1 MLREVVVP
9 VTIWC
14 LAAIPHVVYAQE
26 PEWETMSYTSHADF
40 QAVDSMGFGTFPLT
54 EPIRMQGVV
63 LNRSADML
71 DPAPAAPGFLGGLW
85 QVYVQSPEPTDC
97 GGTALW
103 MGQYIGKIVGNHPDG
118 SYTDLEWLAELDR
131 LSHDPDTGY
140 AFQVGDK
147 VEIRARAPGL
157 HFRGKNNVNE
167 QHTNDPGAD
176 FDVVLLEP
184 DFGLPSPE
192 LITLS
197 DLKDASDNFIFDA
210 DRLIGCEHYQGTLVR
225 VNDISFVDT
234 TDWGPDAVLVIQDGT
249 GRTFPV
255 KLGCGDGYS
264 DYFPPAGPFDVI
276 GILDQED
283 LDSEDGHL
291 SGYRIWLTEDY
302 DDNGSVL
309 PQPFPK
315 PGDLNTDGDVDL
327 VDYSGFAD
335 CMAGPD
341 TAPQPTPPTS
351 VQECLDAFDFD
362 GDQDVDLRDF
372 QEFQRVFT
380 GVTTI

>member
-9 VTIWC
+9 VTVWC

-26 PEWETMSYTSHADF
+26 PDWETMSYTSHADF

-85 QVYVQSPEPTDC
+85 QVYVQSPEPTDF

-255 KLGCGDGYS
+255 KLGCGDGHPGPGGS
-264 DYFPPAGPFDVI
+264 RFGGRPPIRVSHLADGGLRRQRLGSSPALSQARRPQH
-276 GILDQED
+276 GRRRRPGRLQRLCGLHGRPGHCSPAHATDQ
-283 LDSEDGHL
+283 
-291 SGYRIWLTEDY
+291 R
-302 DDNGSVL
+302 
-309 PQPFPK
+309 
-315 PGDLNTDGDVDL
+315 
-327 VDYSGFAD
+327 
-335 CMAGPD
+335 
-341 TAPQPTPPTS
+341 
-351 VQECLDAFDFD
+351 
-362 GDQDVDLRDF
+362 
-372 QEFQRVFT
+372 T
-380 GVTTI
+380 GVPRRLRL